1 MVIIDS
7 LVGMFILM
15 TLVWLLYLRLQ
26 KPFVVDI
33 AWSIMIGSAGLF
45 FALNHPLTLY
55 SLCCLALLFFW
66 SIRLFLYLF
75 ITRIINTVND
85 TRYDAISQS
94 WNDKKSRG
102 FLWHYQLQGL
112 LALSIA
118 LPFYWIPQVDHFT
131 TLRVCVLVLTF
142 LMIVG
147 EWVADHQ
154 LHRFKQSHSG
164 QVCQSGLWAW
174 SRHPNCFFEAKIWIG
189 FFLLAITSNNPWSLV
204 AVASPLVIHW
214 IMLGIT
220 IPITEKK
227 SLQSRGDAYQAYIK
241 TTPCFY
247 PWSKK
252 GTEKP

>member
-1 MVIIDS
+1 MMIIYS
-7 LVGMFILM
+7 LLGMFILM
-15 TLVWLLYLRLQ
+15 TLVWVWYLKLQ
-26 KPFVVDI
+26 KPYVVDI
-33 AWSIMIGSAGLF
+33 AWSLMIGGAGFYL
-45 FALNHPLTLY
+45 ALNNPLTAY
-55 SLCCLALLFFW
+55 SLCALALLFFW

-75 ITRIINTVND
+75 ITRILKDIQD

-102 FLWHYQLQGL
+102 FFWHYQLQGL

-118 LPFYWIPQVDHFT
+118 LPFYWIPQVEHFT
-131 TLRVCVLVLTF
+131 ILRVCLLVLTF

-164 QVCQSGLWAW
+164 QVCQRGLWAW

-189 FFLLAITSNNPWSLV
+189 FFLLALIPTNLWCLI
-204 AVASPLVIHW
+204 ALISPLVIHW

-227 SLQSRGDAYQAYIK
+227 SLQSRGDKYKDYIK

-247 PWSKK
+247 PWSTKDTTK
-252 GTEKP
+252 T